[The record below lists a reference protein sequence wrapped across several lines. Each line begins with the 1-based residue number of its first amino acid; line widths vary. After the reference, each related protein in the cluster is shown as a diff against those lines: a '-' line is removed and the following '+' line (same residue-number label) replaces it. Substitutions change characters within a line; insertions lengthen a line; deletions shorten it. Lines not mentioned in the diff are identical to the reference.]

1 LVATEHKIN
10 KAIHKNIK
18 MATGIK
24 ISMPKESPELKRL
37 EKEWLETDKILI
49 RGTVTPDVAEFLEKR
64 AFEDFGMM
72 KKGAIG
78 MELTKLLRVAKEYL
92 EKQESQK

>member
-1 LVATEHKIN
+1 
-10 KAIHKNIK
+10 
-18 MATGIK
+18 
-24 ISMPKESPELKRL
+24 MPKGTPELKRL
-37 EKEWLETDKILI
+37 EKEWLEADKVLI

-78 MELTKLLRVAKEYL
+78 LELTKLLRVAKNSL
-92 EKQESQK
+92 EKEESEE

>member
-1 LVATEHKIN
+1 
-10 KAIHKNIK
+10 

-24 ISMPKESPELKRL
+24 IFMPKRTPELKRL
-37 EKEWLETDKILI
+37 EKEWLEADKILI

-64 AFEDFGMM
+64 AFDDFGMM

-78 MELTKLLRVAKEYL
+78 LELTKLLRVAKECI
-92 EKQESQK
+92 EKKEYKE

>member
-1 LVATEHKIN
+1 
-10 KAIHKNIK
+10 

-24 ISMPKESPELKRL
+24 IFMPKGTPELKKL
-37 EKEWLETDKILI
+37 EKEWLEADKVLI

-78 MELTKLLRVAKEYL
+78 LELTKLLRVAKNSL
-92 EKQESQK
+92 EKEESEE

>member
-1 LVATEHKIN
+1 
-10 KAIHKNIK
+10 

-24 ISMPKESPELKRL
+24 IFMPKGTPELKRL
-37 EKEWLETDKILI
+37 EKEWLEADKVLI

-64 AFEDFGMM
+64 AFDDFGMM

-78 MELTKLLRVAKEYL
+78 LELTKLLRVAKECI
-92 EKQESQK
+92 ENKNIKND